1 MQGVYF
7 RKFTQQKAV
16 ELGIFGV
23 VRNELDV
30 SVRGEAEGRIDAM
43 NDFKHWLQTKGSPK
57 SRIDTADFIDV
68 QGVESRK
75 FSRFDIDRSVE
86 G

>member
-1 MQGVYF
+1 MYF

-23 VRNELDV
+23 VRNEPDG
-30 SVRGEAEGRIDAM
+30 SVTGEAEGRIDAL

-57 SRIDTADFIDV
+57 SKIDSADFVDV
-68 QGVESRK
+68 QGVDSRK
-75 FSRFDIDRSVE
+75 YSRFDIDRSVE
-86 G
+86 K